1 MKCLICDGKTT
12 VLELRS
18 SKSFGE
24 RRRRKCLEC
33 DFRFSTMEIPFDT
46 LRRKND
52 YKLKSS

>member
-1 MKCLICDGKTT
+1 MKCLKCNGKTT

-24 RRRRKCLEC
+24 RRRRKCIEC
-33 DFRFSTMEIPFDT
+33 NFRFSTMEIPFDA

-52 YKLKSS
+52 YKLKSN

>member
-1 MKCLICDGKTT
+1 MKCLICDGKTI

-33 DFRFSTMEIPFDT
+33 DFRFSTMEIPFDAR
-46 LRRKND
+46 RRKND